1 MPPPDPT
8 PLPNVAALL
17 GRVLARVPDA
27 QRPLLIALAERLAA
41 ERYRGWAIDAGSPE
55 RRTSL
60 LDCADREEEIARR
73 VESLFSDAT
82 AQQLAIREAN
92 PDLGEIN
99 RSVFAGRPQ
108 ADQFAIQAQGE
119 RAGAALWRSLA
130 ETATSPSARD
140 AYLQCARLEEESAA
154 VLEAILSA

>member
-1 MPPPDPT
+1 MPPPDAAA
-8 PLPNVAALL
+8 LPNVAELL
-17 GRVLARVPDA
+17 GRVLARVPEPR
-27 QRPLLIALAERLAA
+27 RPLLVALAERLAA
-41 ERYRGWAIDAGSPE
+41 ERYRGWALDAATPE
-55 RRTSL
+55 RRTRL

-73 VESLFSDAT
+73 VESLFADAT

-108 ADQFAIQAQGE
+108 ADQLAIQAQGE

-130 ETATSPSARD
+130 AAAASASARD
-140 AYLQCARLEEESAA
+140 AYLVCARLEEESAA
-154 VLEAILSA
+154 CLEAILST